1 MAEKTIPSGFYG
13 DEARWFIGVV
23 ESTNDPLALGRV
35 RVRIFGIH
43 SADTND
49 IPKKD
54 LPWAQIVAPI
64 THGGTSGQNGS
75 PVGIKKY
82 AQVYGIF
89 LDGKHSQLPL
99 VFGSIP
105 KIEGT
110 AINPHTKSGGASG
123 VPRTGSPIALIGD
136 VAVNMSGRPPASMKF
151 FGGSNVE
158 KVYNLLEEAFRVD
171 LSLSNSKELAA
182 GFVGNFQAES
192 GPSLD
197 YLAHNSAGGGNGAN
211 GIAQWRGVRF
221 ANLVNYA
228 LSIGEPLEKNSGG
241 KDVPSLKIQAAFVI
255 HEISGG
261 DSYETS
267 NFNKYIKTTQ
277 NARYA
282 ASAVEAWYERAE
294 TDLKTKSFDV
304 RYTKGHSI
312 KKRVDYAAEVY
323 AAFTQR
329 SNIQ

>member
-23 ESTNDPLALGRV
+23 ESTNDPLFLGRL

-43 SADTND
+43 SADENN
-49 IPKKD
+49 IPEEA

-64 THGGTSGQNGS
+64 THGGTSGINGS

-89 LDGKHSQLPL
+89 LDGRHSQLPL

-105 KIEGT
+105 KIEGK
-110 AINPHTKSGGASG
+110 AINPNNTTGG
-123 VPRTGSPIALIGD
+123 VPPTGPPINTVGD
-136 VAVNMSGRPPASMKF
+136 VAVNMAGRPPVSMTF
-151 FGGSNVE
+151 AGGSNVE

-171 LSLSNSKELAA
+171 LRLSNSKELAA

-197 YLAHNSAGGGNGAN
+197 YLAHNSAAGGNGAN
-211 GIAQWRGVRF
+211 GIAQWRGMRF

-241 KDVPSLKIQAAFVI
+241 KDVPSLKVQAAFVI

-282 ASAVEAWYERAE
+282 ASAVEAYYERAE
-294 TDLKTKSFDV
+294 TALKNKSFDV
-304 RYTKGHSI
+304 RYKKGHSI
-312 KKRVDYAAEVY
+312 KKRIDYAAEVY

-329 SNIQ
+329 KTIQ